1 MYHLCIQTVLYPLG
15 DSRMRL
21 SLRLVGYAL
30 TGSWA
35 VVLGNLSTY
44 YLNIFEVPRS
54 TLMRLL

>member
-1 MYHLCIQTVLYPLG
+1 MYHLCVQTVLYPSG

-35 VVLGNLSTY
+35 VVLGNLNTTK
-44 YLNIFEVPRS
+44 YLLEHI
-54 TLMRLL
+54 